1 MTGAAPGPVDHLV
14 YATADLE
21 RGIEEIERLTGVAPT
36 PGGQHPGRGT
46 RNALIALGAE
56 AYLEIVA
63 PDPDQPPPPSGR
75 WLGVDAV
82 RASRLTTWAARGSG
96 LPDLRS
102 RAVEQGVPLGAVL
115 TGARRRADG
124 ERLAWRLTD
133 PEPLV
138 AGGVIPFFID
148 WGESPHPARSAARG
162 ATLADLR
169 VEHPDAVGVR
179 RMLRALDL
187 DVAVARADRAAVVAV
202 IEGPRG
208 RVELR

>member
-1 MTGAAPGPVDHLV
+1 MNIPVDHLV
-14 YATADLE
+14 YATPDLD
-21 RGIEEIERLTGVAPT
+21 RGMEEVERLVGVTPT

-63 PDPDQPPPPSGR
+63 PDPDQSPPTRGR
-75 WLGVDAV
+75 WLGVDTV
-82 RASRLTTWAARGSG
+82 TASRLTTWAAKGAG
-96 LPDLRS
+96 LSDLRN
-102 RAVEQGVPLGAVL
+102 RAVGNGVPVGEVL
-115 TGARRRADG
+115 SGARQRADG
-124 ERLAWRLTD
+124 VRLSWRFTD

-148 WGESPHPARSAARG
+148 WGESPHPSGSAALG
-162 ATLADLR
+162 ATLAAFH
-169 VEHPDAVGVR
+169 VEHPDVVGVR

-187 DVAVARADRAAVVAV
+187 EMAVTRAERAALVAVL
-202 IEGPRG
+202 EGRYG